1 MKQIRK
7 NVFETNSS
15 STHSL
20 TMCTEAEYEKWKNGE
35 LIYDCCMDGLVEV
48 TEEVKEYREK
58 SYALNGSYM
67 YGRYQTEEEYWE
79 HAEEYYETFCHSYN
93 DVVAFGYYGY
103 DA

>member
-35 LIYDCCMDGLVEV
+35 LIYDRYEGELVEV
-48 TEEVKEYREK
+48 TDEVKKYREE
-58 SYALNGSYM
+58 SCTLNGSYE
-67 YGRYQTEEEYWE
+67 YSRYQTEEEYWE
-79 HAEEYYETFCHSYN
+79 HAEEYYETFYHNYN
-93 DVVAFGYYGY
+93 NTIAFGYYGY
-103 DA
+103 DC

>member
-20 TMCTEAEYEKWKNGE
+20 TMCTEAEYEKWKDGK
-35 LIYDCCMDGLVEV
+35 LIYDRWEHALIEV
-48 TEEVKEYREK
+48 TDEIKKYREE
-58 SYALNGSYM
+58 SYALNGSHE

-79 HAEEYYETFCHSYN
+79 HVEEYYETFCHSYN
-93 DVVAFGYYGY
+93 DTVAFGYYGY
-103 DA
+103 DC

>member
-1 MKQIRK
+1 MKQTRMT
-7 NVFETNSS
+7 VFETNSS

-20 TMCTEAEYEKWKNGE
+20 TMCTEADYEKWKKGE
-35 LIYDCCMDGLVEV
+35 LIYDCCMDELVEV
-48 TEEVKEYREK
+48 TEDVKEYREK

-79 HAEEYYETFCHSYN
+79 RAEEYYETFCHSYN

-103 DA
+103 DC